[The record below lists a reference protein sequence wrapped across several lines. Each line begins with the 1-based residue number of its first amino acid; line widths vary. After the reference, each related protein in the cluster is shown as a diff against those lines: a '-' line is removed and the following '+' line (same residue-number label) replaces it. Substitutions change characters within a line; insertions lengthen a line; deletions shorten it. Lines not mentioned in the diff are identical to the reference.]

1 MTREGV
7 CYQSHAEPRSWV
19 RWVGSCGA
27 NCECCGCRQG
37 STDAVPLFVGHCSG
51 HDLAVACRRSQQGES
66 GDTGAQQMMS
76 TISAYQHRPTDS
88 AWPSG
93 TSRDLTAL
101 RHLSRP
107 TLSQVCHTVNSVSPS
122 EAERAKASE
131 GRAKDVEGPENPRAD
146 EEEGA
151 RGVLVKI
158 STRPKRGLKR
168 DPDLGS

>member
-1 MTREGV
+1 
-7 CYQSHAEPRSWV
+7 
-19 RWVGSCGA
+19 
-27 NCECCGCRQG
+27 
-37 STDAVPLFVGHCSG
+37 
-51 HDLAVACRRSQQGES
+51 
-66 GDTGAQQMMS
+66 MMS